1 MRGIR
6 DVDLVK
12 LEGMGL
18 QEVIDFVEGCG
29 FCTEALDNEAIFQ
42 LAEDILDGHVEGT
55 PTTLDELDFRDD

>member
-12 LEGMGL
+12 LEGMSL

-29 FCTEALDNEAIFQ
+29 YCTEALDNDAIFN
-42 LAEDILDGHVEGT
+42 LAEDILDGH
-55 PTTLDELDFRDD
+55 LDGGAPALEELDFSDD